1 MRDIIWIIWIL
12 NRFWNKIVFFQLDW
26 SDGVTLTSMHSDFG
40 RVNILL
46 KKFHNKVKVLKNI
59 FQLVSFKDHPVF
71 SKTKK
76 KARPLMPK
84 EILHFYY
91 VYCIKNSFCICI
103 RVLYWQDEKKRC
115 LKMTSI
121 GWAVSIL
128 SRFSINWIRKSFI
141 LYLEKGQ
148 SLRKLAVSYTCVDLE
163 RFWT

>member
-1 MRDIIWIIWIL
+1 MRQKFFRHLYWYYEHQGPVQRTFWTRKSTYPPYLDIIWIL
-12 NRFWNKIVFFQLDW
+12 NRFRNKIVFFQLDW

-91 VYCIKNSFCICI
+91 VYCIKNSFCICV
-103 RVLYWQDEKKRC
+103 RVLYWQDEKK
-115 LKMTSI
+115 
-121 GWAVSIL
+121 GV
-128 SRFSINWIRKSFI
+128 
-141 LYLEKGQ
+141 
-148 SLRKLAVSYTCVDLE
+148 
-163 RFWT
+163 